1 MNAIPQPSSCVGI
14 LSFMFKGLVFGI
26 LISTTSYISRN
37 ETNFW
42 EVSATSPCTPF
53 LILALQFRVCFTH
66 CYVHSELFPL
76 NNPPSCRFSTS
87 DQRVREPLKTG
98 PHVEE
103 SDPRCRHRSYI
114 GAQGGLCSPLCSP
127 LHRTFTLGGGIWKEN
142 FKEA

>member
-66 CYVHSELFPL
+66 CYVHSELFLSSGITCILAPL
-76 NNPPSCRFSTS
+76 PASMAWSLLLFAVLPHILWVGIQISFSFI
-87 DQRVREPLKTG
+87 K
-98 PHVEE
+98 
-103 SDPRCRHRSYI
+103 
-114 GAQGGLCSPLCSP
+114 GGVCVSTIIFQCCFW
-127 LHRTFTLGGGIWKEN
+127 RTKRRKN
-142 FKEA
+142 A